1 MALHTYSSS
10 ANEGATVP
18 DVVVTTAELGQRTVR
33 RSDFVSCNQAFI
45 DCRTPGSDRKENYAM
60 IGPGVSQSSG
70 QVVNLRLPHG
80 YNIGA
85 AAMPHGI
92 TNNLHLHYTAE
103 VFVCTAG
110 EYLLRWG
117 ADGTDGELLLKAGD
131 IASVPTWIFRG
142 FTNTGPDDGW
152 MFTVLGMDDT
162 GGIIW
167 GPSVLREAAQHGLHL
182 TADNRLVDTVAG
194 DTLPPESELIT
205 PMAQEYIDRLRHYS
219 PEEMRRRVAA
229 RDDLVWSDRPFLDST
244 LPGGGARLSCVIGY
258 GMTEDAHQE
267 PRVFNPHGHNVAW
280 LRAEPGQGV
289 SQHRQHE
296 TQTLIVQS
304 GEWEVTLNRT
314 DPVAVRLGPRDILSV
329 PQDAWRT
336 LRNTG
341 DEEGDLLVVN
351 SGDARVRLEW
361 DEEVVKAAA
370 DAGLGLD
377 HNGYVAPYALLPRSA
392 RRW

>member
-1 MALHTYSSS
+1 M
-10 ANEGATVP
+10 P
-18 DVVVTTAELGQRTVR
+18 DVVVSTEELGRRTIR

-60 IGPGVSQSSG
+60 IGPGVSQAAG
-70 QVVNLRLPHG
+70 QHVNLRLPHG

-103 VFVCTAG
+103 VFVCTEG

-117 ADGTDGELLLKAGD
+117 ADGTEGELLLRAGD

-167 GPSVLREAAQHGLHL
+167 GPSVLREAEGHGLRL
-182 TADNRLVDTVAG
+182 TADNQLVDTVAG
-194 DTLPPESELIT
+194 DEIAPGTELT
-205 PMAQEYIDRLRHYS
+205 EPMAQEYIDGLRHYS
-219 PEEMRRRVAA
+219 TEQMGRRVAA
-229 RDDLVWSDRPFLDST
+229 FDQLDWSERPFLDST
-244 LPGGGARLSCVIGY
+244 LPGGGVRLSSVIGY
-258 GMTEDAHQE
+258 GMTEDLHQE
-267 PRVFNPHGHNVAW
+267 PRIFNPHGHNAAW

-289 SQHRQHE
+289 SAHRQHE
-296 TQTLIVQS
+296 TQTLIIKD
-304 GEWEVTLNRT
+304 GEWEITLNRT
-314 DPVAVRLGPRDILSV
+314 DPVTVRLGPRDMISV
-329 PQDAWRT
+329 PQDAWRS

-341 DEEGDLLVVN
+341 DTEGHLLVVN
-351 SGDARVRLEW
+351 SGDGRVRLEW

-370 DAGLGLD
+370 DAGLGMD
-377 HNGYVAPYALLPRSA
+377 HNGYVAPYALLPGSA
-392 RRW
+392 RRR

>member
-1 MALHTYSSS
+1 MS
-10 ANEGATVP
+10 E
-18 DVVVTTAELGQRTVR
+18 VVVPSAELERRTIR
-33 RSDFVSCNQAFI
+33 RSDFVSCDQAFI

-60 IGPGVSQSSG
+60 IGPGVSQAAG
-70 QVVNLRLPHG
+70 QYVNLRLPHG
-80 YNIGA
+80 FNIGA

-103 VFVCTAG
+103 VFVCTEG

-117 ADGTDGELLLKAGD
+117 ADGDEGELTLRAGD
-131 IASVPTWIFRG
+131 IVSVPTWIFRG
-142 FTNTGPDDGW
+142 FTNTGPDSGW
-152 MFTVLGMDDT
+152 LFTVLGMDDT

-167 GPSVLREAAQHGLHL
+167 GPSVLREAAKHGLRL
-182 TADNRLVDTVAG
+182 SADNELIDTAAG
-194 DTLPPESELIT
+194 DELPAGDDLVE
-205 PMAQEYIDRLRHYS
+205 PMRREYIDGLRRYS
-219 PEEMRRRVAA
+219 VEEMRHRVAA
-229 RDDLVWSDRPFLDST
+229 GDELRWSERPFIDST

-267 PRVFNPHGHNVAW
+267 PRIFNPHGHNAAW

-289 SQHRQHE
+289 STHRQHE
-296 TQTLIVQS
+296 SQTLIVKD
-304 GEWEVTLNRT
+304 GTWEVTLNRT
-314 DPVAVRLGPRDILSV
+314 DPVTVRLGPRDILSV
-329 PQDAWRT
+329 PPDAWRS

-341 DEEGDLLVVN
+341 DERGDLLVVN
-351 SGDARVRLEW
+351 AGDGRVRLEW
-361 DEEVVKAAA
+361 DDEVLKSAA

>member
-1 MALHTYSSS
+1 M
-10 ANEGATVP
+10 P
-18 DVVVTTAELGQRTVR
+18 DVVVSTEELGRRTIR

-60 IGPGVSQSSG
+60 IGPGVSQAAG
-70 QVVNLRLPHG
+70 QHVNLRLPHG

-103 VFVCTAG
+103 VFVCTEG

-117 ADGTDGELLLKAGD
+117 ADGTEGELLLRAGD

-167 GPSVLREAAQHGLHL
+167 GPSVLREAEGHGLRL
-182 TADNRLVDTVAG
+182 TADNQLVDTVAG
-194 DTLPPESELIT
+194 DEIAPGTELT
-205 PMAQEYIDRLRHYS
+205 EPMAQEYIDGLRHYS
-219 PEEMRRRVAA
+219 TEQMGRRVAA
-229 RDDLVWSDRPFLDST
+229 FDQLDWSERPFLDST
-244 LPGGGARLSCVIGY
+244 LPGGGVRLSSVIGY
-258 GMTEDAHQE
+258 GMTEDLHQE
-267 PRVFNPHGHNVAW
+267 PRIFNPHGHNAAW

-289 SQHRQHE
+289 SAHRQHE
-296 TQTLIVQS
+296 TQTLIVKD
-304 GEWEVTLNRT
+304 GEWEITLNRT
-314 DPVAVRLGPRDILSV
+314 DPVTVRLGPRDMVSV
-329 PQDAWRT
+329 PQDAWRS

-341 DEEGDLLVVN
+341 DTEGHLLVVN
-351 SGDARVRLEW
+351 SGDGRVRLEW

-370 DAGLGLD
+370 DAGLGVD
-377 HNGYVAPYALLPRSA
+377 HNGYVAPYALLPGSA
-392 RRW
+392 RRR

>member
-1 MALHTYSSS
+1 M
-10 ANEGATVP
+10 P
-18 DVVVTTAELGQRTVR
+18 DVVVSTEELGRRTIR

-60 IGPGVSQSSG
+60 IGPGVSQAAG
-70 QVVNLRLPHG
+70 QHVNLRLPHG

-103 VFVCTAG
+103 VFVCTEG

-117 ADGTDGELLLKAGD
+117 ADGTEGELLLRAGD

-167 GPSVLREAAQHGLHL
+167 GPSVLREAEGHGLRL
-182 TADNRLVDTVAG
+182 TADNQLVDTVAG
-194 DTLPPESELIT
+194 DEIAPGTELT
-205 PMAQEYIDRLRHYS
+205 EPMAQEYIDGLRHYS
-219 PEEMRRRVAA
+219 TEQMGRRVAA
-229 RDDLVWSDRPFLDST
+229 FDQLDWSERPFLDST
-244 LPGGGARLSCVIGY
+244 LPGGGVRLSSVIGY
-258 GMTEDAHQE
+258 GMTEDLHQE
-267 PRVFNPHGHNVAW
+267 PRIFNPHGHNAAW

-289 SQHRQHE
+289 SAHRQHE
-296 TQTLIVQS
+296 TQTLIVKD
-304 GEWEVTLNRT
+304 GEWEITLNRT
-314 DPVAVRLGPRDILSV
+314 DPVTVRLGPRDMISV
-329 PQDAWRT
+329 PQDAWRS

-341 DEEGDLLVVN
+341 DTEGHLLVVN
-351 SGDARVRLEW
+351 SGDGRVRLEW

-370 DAGLGLD
+370 DAGLGVD
-377 HNGYVAPYALLPRSA
+377 HNGYVAPYALLPGSA
-392 RRW
+392 RRR

>member
-1 MALHTYSSS
+1 MS
-10 ANEGATVP
+10 E
-18 DVVVTTAELGQRTVR
+18 VVVPSAELERRTIR
-33 RSDFVSCNQAFI
+33 WSDFVSCDQAFI

-60 IGPGVSQSSG
+60 IGPGVSQAAG
-70 QVVNLRLPHG
+70 QYVNLRLPHG
-80 YNIGA
+80 FNIGA

-103 VFVCTAG
+103 VFVCTEG

-117 ADGTDGELLLKAGD
+117 ADGTEGELMLRAGD
-131 IASVPTWIFRG
+131 VVSVPTWIFRG
-142 FTNTGPDDGW
+142 FTNTGPDSGW
-152 MFTVLGMDDT
+152 LFTVLGMDDT

-167 GPSVLREAAQHGLHL
+167 GPSVLREAAKHGLHL
-182 TADNRLVDTVAG
+182 SADNELIDTAAG
-194 DTLPPESELIT
+194 DELPAGDDLVE
-205 PMAQEYIDRLRHYS
+205 PMRQEYIDGLRRYS
-219 PEEMRRRVAA
+219 VEEMRRRVAA
-229 RDDLVWSDRPFLDST
+229 GDELRWSERPFIDST

-267 PRVFNPHGHNVAW
+267 PRMFNPHGHNAAW

-289 SQHRQHE
+289 STHRQHE
-296 TQTLIVQS
+296 SQTLIVKD
-304 GEWEVTLNRT
+304 GTWEVTLNRT
-314 DPVAVRLGPRDILSV
+314 DPVTVRLGPRDILSV
-329 PQDAWRT
+329 PPDAWRA

-341 DEEGDLLVVN
+341 DERGDLLVVS
-351 SGDARVRLEW
+351 SGDGRVRLEW
-361 DEEVVKAAA
+361 DDEVLKSAA